1 MHFEVW
7 ETMAYIILHIKRAG
21 VIDNITKSAPKI
33 LVFIGA
39 ASALPITL
47 ESYLCHSR
55 QPASIVSAWPSG
67 AFLQASDGTLPVLM
81 ADKKYQGINY
91 PNSTIP
97 LLLTNDWL
105 ELGYKSSSS
114 MTSWM
119 GASEV
124 CVLHCF
130 PEIPY
135 KIMFQSSMAVT
146 GLLRHPLHALSCLV
160 PPLFYEYFLLAFLY
174 YWIFAF
180 ESLSLGLLLGEH
192 KTRQHLA
199 KNPIVALTSYVLG
212 YPISLSTTSLREPLT
227 VEFNLNYLCRCI
239 LRKYVPNCVEVA
251 LWLFLSLSTSAI
263 LHNEVR
269 SIRWWARSD
278 VGQILTLLSIRFVTL
293 ASF

>member
-7 ETMAYIILHIKRAG
+7 ETMAYIILHIQRPG
-21 VIDNITKSAPKI
+21 VIENITKSAPKI

-55 QPASIVSAWPSG
+55 EPASIVSAWPSPG

-81 ADKKYQGINY
+81 ADKKYQGVNY

-105 ELGYKSSSS
+105 ELGYKSSRC

-130 PEIPY
+130 PEMIPF
-135 KIMFQSSMAVT
+135 KIMFQSSMTVT
-146 GLLRHPLHALSCLV
+146 GFTMSPFTCSFLSCS
-160 PPLFYEYFLLAFLY
+160 PTFL
-174 YWIFAF
+174 WIFLACLF
-180 ESLSLGLLLGEH
+180 ILLNICIWILISGSASGRAQNQ
-192 KTRQHLA
+192 KTM
-199 KNPIVALTSYVLG
+199 
-212 YPISLSTTSLREPLT
+212 
-227 VEFNLNYLCRCI
+227 
-239 LRKYVPNCVEVA
+239 
-251 LWLFLSLSTSAI
+251 
-263 LHNEVR
+263 
-269 SIRWWARSD
+269 
-278 VGQILTLLSIRFVTL
+278 
-293 ASF
+293 